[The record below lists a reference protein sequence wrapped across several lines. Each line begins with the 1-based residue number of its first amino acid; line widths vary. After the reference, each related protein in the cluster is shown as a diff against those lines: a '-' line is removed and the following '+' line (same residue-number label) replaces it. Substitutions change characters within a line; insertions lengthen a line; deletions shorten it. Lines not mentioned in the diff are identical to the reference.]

1 MGLCQMKCVTSEAWS
16 HWSAICGTV
25 TSSHKRKAL
34 QSVGI
39 PECGEVD
46 AGIGKDETQ
55 DLGDCNTILDCD
67 HILSEWS
74 KCSASCGASE
84 RFRCIEI
91 IQHARNGDSCATSRA
106 SSSTKIAISQ
116 RAPPRVTVF
125 KKGQPQVFTIRRSG
139 VTVKVVTTGE
149 GARLFIVL
157 PIVRR
162 GRNGHALSGN

>member
-1 MGLCQMKCVTSEAWS
+1 MQFAGLSRARTSARHFNRSESRSAGKWTLESARMRRKILVT
-16 HWSAICGTV
+16 AIQFWIAII
-25 TSSHKRKAL
+25 SSQSGANVVRLVAL
-34 QSVGI
+34 QS
-39 PECGEVD
+39 
-46 AGIGKDETQ
+46 AF
-55 DLGDCNTILDCD
+55 
-67 HILSEWS
+67 
-74 KCSASCGASE
+74 GASKSSNMRE
-84 RFRCIEI
+84 M
-91 IQHARNGDSCATSRA
+91 AVPCATSRA